1 MGAKTAGLKYKGM
14 IKIKK
19 FKNICKI
26 FAPRPSKVYHR
37 MVYDVQSEF
46 IMSNLNRKITGLAAA
61 TLLATGLSACK
72 EEKMQAQPLAQ
83 GYQNADT
90 AQPAVAQPNQAVVS
104 DTKTAEGK
112 CGEGKCG
119 EAGCSA
125 TMGDNKSASASCGA
139 STANADKSASA
150 ACGAS
155 TDKNANASC
164 GGSK

>member
-1 MGAKTAGLKYKGM
+1 
-14 IKIKK
+14 
-19 FKNICKI
+19 
-26 FAPRPSKVYHR
+26 
-37 MVYDVQSEF
+37 
-46 IMSNLNRKITGLAAA
+46 MSNLNRKITGLAVA

-72 EEKMQAQPLAQ
+72 EEKVQAQPLAQ

-90 AQPAVAQPNQAVVS
+90 AQPNQAVVS

-125 TMGDNKSASASCGA
+125 TMGDKSASASCGA

-150 ACGAS
+150 SCGAS

>member
-1 MGAKTAGLKYKGM
+1 
-14 IKIKK
+14 
-19 FKNICKI
+19 
-26 FAPRPSKVYHR
+26 
-37 MVYDVQSEF
+37 
-46 IMSNLNRKITGLAAA
+46 MSNLNRKITGLAVA

-72 EEKMQAQPLAQ
+72 EEKVQAQPLAQ

-90 AQPAVAQPNQAVVS
+90 AQPNQAVVS

-119 EAGCSA
+119 A
-125 TMGDNKSASASCGA
+125 T
-139 STANADKSASA
+139 NADKSASA
-150 ACGAS
+150 SCGAS

>member
-1 MGAKTAGLKYKGM
+1 MM
-14 IKIKK
+14 
-19 FKNICKI
+19 FN
-26 FAPRPSKVYHR
+26 
-37 MVYDVQSEF
+37 DVQSEF
-46 IMSNLNRKITGLAAA
+46 IMSNLNRKITGLAVA

-72 EEKMQAQPLAQ
+72 EEKVQAQPLAQ

-90 AQPAVAQPNQAVVS
+90 AQPNQAVVS

-119 EAGCSA
+119 A
-125 TMGDNKSASASCGA
+125 T
-139 STANADKSASA
+139 NADKSASA
-150 ACGAS
+150 SCGAS

>member
-1 MGAKTAGLKYKGM
+1 
-14 IKIKK
+14 
-19 FKNICKI
+19 
-26 FAPRPSKVYHR
+26 
-37 MVYDVQSEF
+37 
-46 IMSNLNRKITGLAAA
+46 MSNLNRKITGLAVA

-72 EEKMQAQPLAQ
+72 EEKVQAQPLAQ

-90 AQPAVAQPNQAVVS
+90 AQPNQAVVADTKTA

-119 EAGCSA
+119 EGKTAEGKC
-125 TMGDNKSASASCGA
+125 GEGKCGA
-139 STANADKSASA
+139 TNADKSASA
-150 ACGAS
+150 SCGAS

>member
-1 MGAKTAGLKYKGM
+1 MM
-14 IKIKK
+14 
-19 FKNICKI
+19 FN
-26 FAPRPSKVYHR
+26 
-37 MVYDVQSEF
+37 DVQSEF

-112 CGEGKCG
+112 CGE
-119 EAGCSA
+119 AGCSA
-125 TMGDNKSASASCGA
+125 TMGDKSASASCGA

>member
-1 MGAKTAGLKYKGM
+1 
-14 IKIKK
+14 
-19 FKNICKI
+19 
-26 FAPRPSKVYHR
+26 
-37 MVYDVQSEF
+37 
-46 IMSNLNRKITGLAAA
+46 MSNLNRKITGLAAA

-72 EEKMQAQPLAQ
+72 EEKVQAQPLAQ

-119 EAGCSA
+119 A
-125 TMGDNKSASASCGA
+125 T
-139 STANADKSASA
+139 NADKSASA
-150 ACGAS
+150 SCGAS